1 MKCVMKNVLIVGM
14 SSVLGGVET
23 YIYNLIKYIDKDDL
37 SFDFLVVG
45 EKSVFEDEINAMFDD
60 GRNHFI
66 YVQNMKKHYFST
78 NKKLKEMFNSRRYD
92 LIYINTVTA
101 ARTIYCKYGIEKQ
114 NIPLIVHSHSGKC
127 NLLRNMNNIL
137 YRNYVNRNSCFKLA
151 CSDLAG
157 DNVFGK
163 NKKNIK
169 IIPNGIETSRF
180 CYSSIWREK
189 IRTEYGISDDKIVI
203 GHVGRFSQQ
212 KNQQFFVDISKKLSD
227 RYIFMLI
234 GNGDTK
240 KYIERIVKDNNLS
253 HRFLILPAK
262 FDIEN
267 YYSAMDIF
275 AMPSLFE
282 GLPIVAVEAQ
292 ATGLP
297 IILSSTVSE
306 QTALSAR
313 CEFVS
318 IDNLDDWIQA
328 IQVKD
333 ISRYDGKKVIIDNK
347 FEVNETAEMVRKIF
361 DEAML

>member
-1 MKCVMKNVLIVGM
+1 MKNILIVGM
-14 SSVLGGVET
+14 TSILGGIET
-23 YIYNLIKYIDKDDL
+23 YIYNLVKQMNRDDL

-45 EKSVFEDEINAMFDD
+45 EKSVFEEEINSLFDD

-66 YVQNMKKHYFST
+66 YVSNMKTHYFST

-92 LIYINTVTA
+92 LIYVNTVTA

-114 NIPLIVHSHSGKC
+114 KIPLIVHSHSGKC
-127 NLLRNMNNIL
+127 NFLRNINNIL
-137 YRNYVNRNSCFKLA
+137 YRNYVNRNSSFKLA

-163 NKKNIK
+163 NKKNIM

-180 CYSSIWREK
+180 SYSSMWREK

-212 KNQQFFVDISKKLSD
+212 KNQQFFLNLSKRLSE
-227 RYIFMLI
+227 RYMFMLI
-234 GNGDTK
+234 GDGDTK
-240 KYIERIVKDNNLS
+240 QTIERMVKENNLS
-253 HRFLILPAK
+253 HRFVILPAK
-262 FDIEN
+262 SDIEK

-297 IILSSTVSE
+297 IILSATVSE
-306 QTALSAR
+306 QTALSER
-313 CEFVS
+313 CVFES
-318 IDNLDDWIQA
+318 IEDIDGW
-328 IQVKD
+328 VKSIENMD
-333 ISRYDGKKVIIDNK
+333 LTRYDGTKVIIENK
-347 FEVNETAEMVRKIF
+347 FSAKETAEMVRKIF
-361 DEAML
+361 VEAML

>member
-1 MKCVMKNVLIVGM
+1 MKNVLIIGM
-14 SSVLGGVET
+14 SSVLGGIET
-23 YIYNLIKYIDKDDL
+23 YIFNLIKYIDKDDL

-45 EKSVFEDEINAMFDD
+45 EKSVFEDEINALFKDE
-60 GRNHFI
+60 RNHFF
-66 YVQNMKKHYFST
+66 YVENMKKHYFKT
-78 NKKLKEMFNSRRYD
+78 NKKLKELFNSRKYD

-101 ARTIYCKYGIEKQ
+101 ARTIYCKYAIEKQ

-127 NLLRNMNNIL
+127 KFLRNMNNNL

-163 NKKNIK
+163 NKKDIE

-180 CYSSIWREK
+180 CYSSKWRET
-189 IRTEYGISDDKIVI
+189 IRTEYGIGDDKIVI

-212 KNQQFFVDISKKLSD
+212 KNQQFFVNLSKRLSD

-234 GNGDTK
+234 GDGDTK
-240 KYIERIVKDNNLS
+240 QTIERMVKENNLS
-253 HRFLILPAK
+253 HRFIILPAK
-262 FDIEN
+262 SDIEK

-297 IILSSTVSE
+297 SILSATVSE
-306 QTALSAR
+306 QTALSDR

-328 IQVKD
+328 IQD
-333 ISRYDGKKVIIDNK
+333 IDLSRYDGKKVIIENK

-361 DEAML
+361 DEAMF

>member
-1 MKCVMKNVLIVGM
+1 MKNILIVGM

-23 YIYNLIKYIDKDDL
+23 YIYNLIKYIDKDGL

-114 NIPLIVHSHSGKC
+114 NIPLIVHSHSSQGNFFRNINN
-127 NLLRNMNNIL
+127 NLYKR
-137 YRNYVNRNSCFKLA
+137 YVNKHSCFKLA

-157 DNVFGK
+157 EKVFGK
-163 NKKNIK
+163 NKEEIV
-169 IIPNGIETSRF
+169 IVPNGIDASRF
-180 CYSSIWREK
+180 SYSSLWREE
-189 IRTEYGISDDKIVI
+189 IRKEHGISDNKIVI
-203 GHVGRFSQQ
+203 GHVGRFSAE
-212 KNQQFFVDISKKLSD
+212 KNQQFFIELCKKLND
-227 RYIFMLI
+227 DYVFMCI
-234 GNGDTK
+234 GDGDTK
-240 KYIERIVKDNNLS
+240 ENVIKMINDNNLS
-253 HRFLILPAK
+253 NRFIILPVK
-262 FDIEN
+262 SDIER

-292 ATGLP
+292 ASGLP

-306 QTALSAR
+306 QTALSDR

-318 IDNLDDWIQA
+318 IDSLDDWIQA

-333 ISRYDGKKVIIDNK
+333 ISRYEGKKVIIDNK